1 MYYLNIYLIYELE
14 NANKKFY
21 TKYING
27 CSIYGRVIVEPYS
40 DGSILFFYFETIDY
54 RNLLKDC
61 MEWN

>member
-14 NANKKFY
+14 NANKKLY
-21 TKYING
+21 TKYIIG
-27 CSIYGRVIVEPYS
+27 CSIYGSVILEPYS
-40 DGSILFFYFETIDY
+40 DGSILFLYFVTIDY